1 MKKIF
6 AVVAIICVELLSAG
20 SACAVPPTPPAEQAI
35 RPPMARML
43 AAANAF
49 DTDAFMAPMVRS
61 PKLVFAFNGEVIQG
75 WDALHAQQLKWWT
88 KGKNATKY
96 TYAEDG
102 APGFLPLGTD
112 VEVVTWPLVSR
123 WTSPDGKTGSSDFV
137 VTYIWQR
144 LPQGWRIVY
153 GHESWKKPPG

>member
-1 MKKIF
+1 
-6 AVVAIICVELLSAG
+6 
-20 SACAVPPTPPAEQAI
+20 
-35 RPPMARML
+35 ML